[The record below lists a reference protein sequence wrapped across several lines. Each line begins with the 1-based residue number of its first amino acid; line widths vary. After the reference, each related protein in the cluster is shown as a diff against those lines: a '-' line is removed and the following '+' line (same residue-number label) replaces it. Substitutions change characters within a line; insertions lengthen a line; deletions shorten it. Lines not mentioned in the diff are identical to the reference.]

1 MAKAQALQEAEK
13 KAKQELEARK
23 QRGRERVQR
32 LNDPATL
39 TQPKCWVCGRV
50 GKFESEVFREVLV
63 EKQHILLRK
72 ATAGKITLPPSMDED
87 NEAFRE
93 ALLSVVEK
101 GTLPLKIIP
110 YEGNEAIL
118 DRIVMR
124 DLACLLTMAS
134 YYCICQNC
142 FNEHDELKLETLPK
156 DWILTGIV
164 LKPLVD
170 EFIREGILKQAAK
183 EN

>member
-1 MAKAQALQEAEK
+1 M
-13 KAKQELEARK
+13 RK
-23 QRGRERVQR
+23 V
-32 LNDPATL
+32 
-39 TQPKCWVCGRV
+39 
-50 GKFESEVFREVLV
+50 
-63 EKQHILLRK
+63 
-72 ATAGKITLPPSMDED
+72 TAGKITLPPSVDED
-87 NEAFRE
+87 NEAFKE

-101 GTLPLKIIP
+101 GALPLKIIP

-134 YYCICQNC
+134 YCCICQNC

-156 DWILTGIV
+156 DWVLTGMA